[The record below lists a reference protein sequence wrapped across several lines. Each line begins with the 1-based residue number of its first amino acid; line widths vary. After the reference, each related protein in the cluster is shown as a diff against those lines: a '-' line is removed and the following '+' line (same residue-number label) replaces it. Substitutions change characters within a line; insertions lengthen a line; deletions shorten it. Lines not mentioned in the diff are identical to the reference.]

1 MSEEWADR
9 SQMDI
14 SCPCGMLAHRE
25 FAVPNVRGPTVN
37 PPAAPPQ
44 GQKEYKIGEY
54 LEAGQELEYAHRKM
68 EDQMQQKIPEAP
80 LTQIAMHSA
89 QEVLAGRRAPPKDYV
104 PASMERDV

>member
-14 SCPCGMLAHRE
+14 TCPCGMLAHRE
-25 FAVPNVRGPTVN
+25 FAVPNVRGPTVH
-37 PPAAPPQ
+37 PPAAPPR

-54 LEAGQELEYAHRKM
+54 MEAGQELEREHRKQ
-68 EDQMQQKIPEAP
+68 EESVGHTLPEAP
-80 LTQIAMHSA
+80 LTQVAMHNA
-89 QEVLAGRRAPPKDYV
+89 QEILAGRRPPPKDYV